1 MGILAVALV
10 ASLAACSDDDP
21 DSDSSS
27 NDDPTASVGSP
38 SGTAEP
44 SVTEVT
50 VDCPEFADTAKKIVE
65 AQADLYTPGGDAK
78 QAIDD
83 LLVELEALKEGAPE
97 DVQQALTDLGSG
109 FQDAAA
115 LLEDPTPENQAALV
129 DLAEQLAEDGETV
142 TGYITEQC
150 A

>member
-10 ASLAACSDDDP
+10 ASLSACSDDP

-27 NDDPTASVGSP
+27 NEDPTASVGSA
-38 SGTAEP
+38 SGTGEP
-44 SVTEVT
+44 SVTEAT

-65 AQADLYTPGGDAK
+65 AQAELYTPGGDAA

-109 FQDAAA
+109 FQDAAE
-115 LLEDPTPENQAALV
+115 LLEDPTPENQAALAA
-129 DLAEQLAEDGETV
+129 LAPELATDGETV
-142 TGYITEQC
+142 TTYITEQC
-150 A
+150 G

>member
-1 MGILAVALV
+1 MGILAVALA
-10 ASLAACSDDDP
+10 ASIAACSDDP
-21 DSDSSS
+21 DSDSPA
-27 NDDPTASVGSP
+27 NEDPTSSVGTA

-44 SVTEVT
+44 SVTEAT
-50 VDCPEFADTAKKIVE
+50 VDCPEFAETARTIVE
-65 AQADLYTPGGDAK
+65 AQTELYTPGGDAA

-109 FQDAAA
+109 FQDAAD
-115 LLEDPTPENQAALV
+115 LLEDPTRENQAQLV
-129 DLAEQLAEDGETV
+129 ALAEQLAEDGETV

-150 A
+150 G

>member
-1 MGILAVALV
+1 MGIFAVALI
-10 ASLAACSDDDP
+10 ASLAACSDDP
-21 DSDSSS
+21 ESDAPS
-27 NDDPTASVGSP
+27 DADPTASVGTA

-65 AQADLYTPGGDAK
+65 AQAKLYTPGGDAT

-83 LLVELEALKEGAPE
+83 LLAELEALKEGAPE

-109 FQDAAA
+109 FQDAAE
-115 LLEDPTPENQAALV
+115 LLEDPTQENQAALAA
-129 DLAEQLAEDGETV
+129 LAPELAADGETI
-142 TGYITEQC
+142 TGYITEEC
-150 A
+150 G

>member
-10 ASLAACSDDDP
+10 TSLAACSDDDP
-21 DSDSSS
+21 DSDPSS
-27 NDDPTASVGSP
+27 NDDPTAAVGTP

-65 AQADLYTPGGDAK
+65 AQTELYTPGGDAA

-109 FQDAAA
+109 FQDAAG
-115 LLEDPTPENQAALV
+115 LLEDPTSENQAALV
-129 DLAEQLAEDGETV
+129 ELAPQLAEDGATV

-150 A
+150 G

>member
-1 MGILAVALV
+1 MGILALALA

-21 DSDSSS
+21 DSGSSP
-27 NDDPTASVGSP
+27 NDDPTSSVGSA

-44 SVTEVT
+44 SATEVT
-50 VDCPEFADTAKKIVE
+50 VDCPEFAETAKKIVE
-65 AQADLYTPGGDAK
+65 AQAELYTPGGDAK

-83 LLVELEALKEGAPE
+83 LLVELEALKKDAPD

-109 FQDAAA
+109 FQNAAA
-115 LLEDPTPENQAALV
+115 LLEDPTRENQAQLIE
-129 DLAEQLAEDGETV
+129 LAPQLAEDGETV

-150 A
+150 G